1 MISPWTAIIVHIV
14 VAIKNLLILAG
25 FASVMTALI
34 GVGLYIENIGEAT
47 EAAMQRADAGKKI
60 ITGSCI
66 IIAMAATANTLI
78 PPSAAMARIL
88 VVQQLPEDADIEV
101 VDELVYRV
109 CREASGR

>member
-14 VAIKNLLILAG
+14 TTIKELLFIAGCISVLPAI
-25 FASVMTALI
+25 I
-34 GVGLYIENIGEAT
+34 GLGVYLEDMDIAT
-47 EAAMQRADAGKKI
+47 KAATQRSGISKKL

-66 IIAMAATANTLI
+66 IIALAVTVNTLV
-78 PPSAAMARIL
+78 PPSAAMARML

-109 CREASGR
+109 CKEATGR